1 MPKELKAYTADG
13 KAVEV
18 NPIWNRRHSTKF
30 NGASYVSQ
38 AGAAAIYTDKGKEQI
53 KSIIDLYM
61 ANASVIRESLTG
73 FGYKVHGG
81 INAPYV
87 WLKTPEGSG
96 SWEFFDTL
104 LNKVNVVGTPGAGFG
119 ASGEGYFRLSAFNNP
134 ENVKEA
140 MDRIAKL

>member
-1 MPKELKAYTADG
+1 
-13 KAVEV
+13 
-18 NPIWNRRHSTKF
+18 
-30 NGASYVSQ
+30 
-38 AGAAAIYTDKGKEQI
+38 
-53 KSIIDLYM
+53 M
-61 ANASVIRESLTG
+61 ANASVIRESLAG

-87 WLKTPEGSG
+87 WLKTPKGSG

-104 LNKVNVVGTPGAGFG
+104 LSNANVVGTPGAGFG